1 MEELRQ
7 RGLWRMV
14 EDGGG
19 GRRMSRTDR
28 TSAIGNLQ
36 IAVTAFER
44 QLGTLEEVPTAGLEE
59 IKTAVDEVRL
69 RIWTVLM
76 AQNSKDSREYLERF
90 RLRRAAENLQL
101 LAFDVDA
108 GRLKVTQ
115 KEAGELLT
123 AIEEI
128 EKRLRKVG

>member
-1 MEELRQ
+1 
-7 RGLWRMV
+7 MV
-14 EDGGG
+14 PQ
-19 GRRMSRTDR
+19 TDR
-28 TSAIGNLQ
+28 LTAIGNLQ

-44 QLGTLEEVPTAGLEE
+44 QLGALEEVPTAGLEE
-59 IKTAVDEVRL
+59 IKTALDDLRL

-76 AQNSKDSREYLERF
+76 AQNSENSQEYLDRF

-115 KEAGELLT
+115 KEADELLG
-123 AIEEI
+123 AIEEV
-128 EKRLRKVG
+128 EKRLRRVG

>member
-1 MEELRQ
+1 
-7 RGLWRMV
+7 MV
-14 EDGGG
+14 EVAGGW
-19 GRRMSRTDR
+19 GRYMAPQIDR
-28 TSAIGNLQ
+28 LTAIGNLQ

-44 QLGTLEEVPTAGLEE
+44 QLGALEDVPTAGLEE
-59 IKTAVDEVRL
+59 VKTALDDLRL

-76 AQNSKDSREYLERF
+76 AQNSENSQEYLDRF

-115 KEAGELLT
+115 KESDELLG
-123 AIEEI
+123 AIEEV
-128 EKRLRKVG
+128 ERRLRREG

>member
-1 MEELRQ
+1 MPE
-7 RGLWRMV
+7 
-14 EDGGG
+14 
-19 GRRMSRTDR
+19 TDR
-28 TSAIGNLQ
+28 LTAIGNLQ

-44 QLGTLEEVPTAGLEE
+44 QLGALEAVPTAGLEE
-59 IKTAVDEVRL
+59 VKSALDDLRL
-69 RIWTVLM
+69 RVWTVLM
-76 AQNSKDSREYLERF
+76 AQNSENSQEYLDRF

-108 GRLKVTQ
+108 GRLKLTQ
-115 KEAGELLT
+115 KEAGELVT

>member
-1 MEELRQ
+1 MAAQ
-7 RGLWRMV
+7 I
-14 EDGGG
+14 
-19 GRRMSRTDR
+19 DR
-28 TSAIGNLQ
+28 LTAIGNLQ

-44 QLGTLEEVPTAGLEE
+44 QLGALEDVPTAGLEE
-59 IKTAVDEVRL
+59 VKTALDDLRL

-76 AQNSKDSREYLERF
+76 AQNSENSQEYLDRF

-115 KEAGELLT
+115 KESDELLR
-123 AIEEI
+123 AIDEV
-128 EKRLRKVG
+128 EKRFRRVG

>member
-1 MEELRQ
+1 
-7 RGLWRMV
+7 
-14 EDGGG
+14 
-19 GRRMSRTDR
+19 MSRTDR

-44 QLGTLEEVPTAGLEE
+44 QLGTLEKVPTAGLEE

-76 AQNSKDSREYLERF
+76 AQNSKNSQEYLDRF
-90 RLRRAAENLQL
+90 RLRRAGENLHL

-108 GRLKVTQ
+108 GRLNVTQ
-115 KEAGELLT
+115 KEADELVK
-123 AIEEI
+123 AIEEV
-128 EKRLRKVG
+128 EKRLRRVG

>member
-1 MEELRQ
+1 
-7 RGLWRMV
+7 MV
-14 EDGGG
+14 PQ
-19 GRRMSRTDR
+19 TDR
-28 TSAIGNLQ
+28 LTAIGNLQ

-44 QLGTLEEVPTAGLEE
+44 QLGALEEVPTAGLEE
-59 IKTAVDEVRL
+59 VKTALDDLRL

-76 AQNSKDSREYLERF
+76 AQNSENSQEYLDRF

-115 KEAGELLT
+115 KEADELLR
-123 AIEEI
+123 AIEEV
-128 EKRLRKVG
+128 EKRLRRVG

>member
-1 MEELRQ
+1 
-7 RGLWRMV
+7 MV
-14 EDGGG
+14 PHN
-19 GRRMSRTDR
+19 DR
-28 TSAIGNLQ
+28 LTAIGNLQ

-44 QLGTLEEVPTAGLEE
+44 QLGALEEVPAAGLEE
-59 IKTAVDEVRL
+59 VKTALDDLRL

-76 AQNSKDSREYLERF
+76 AQNSENSQEYLDRF

-115 KEAGELLT
+115 KESDELLR
-123 AIEEI
+123 AIDEV
-128 EKRLRKVG
+128 EKRLRKVR

>member
-1 MEELRQ
+1 MPEN
-7 RGLWRMV
+7 
-14 EDGGG
+14 
-19 GRRMSRTDR
+19 DR
-28 TSAIGNLQ
+28 LTAIGNIQ
-36 IAVTAFER
+36 VAVTAFER
-44 QLGTLEEVPTAGLEE
+44 QLGALEDVPTAGLEE
-59 IKTAVDEVRL
+59 IKTALDDLRL

-76 AQNSKDSREYLERF
+76 AQNSENSQEYLDRF

-115 KEAGELLT
+115 KESGELLT

-128 EKRLRKVG
+128 ETRLRRVG

>member
-1 MEELRQ
+1 
-7 RGLWRMV
+7 MV

-19 GRRMSRTDR
+19 WWRYMVPQTDR
-28 TSAIGNLQ
+28 LTAIGNLQ

-44 QLGTLEEVPTAGLEE
+44 QLGALEEVPTAGLEE
-59 IKTAVDEVRL
+59 VKTALDELRL

-76 AQNSKDSREYLERF
+76 AQNSENSQEYLDRF

-115 KEAGELLT
+115 KEADELVK
-123 AIEEI
+123 AIAEV
-128 EKRLRKVG
+128 EKRLRRVG

>member
-1 MEELRQ
+1 
-7 RGLWRMV
+7 MV
-14 EDGGG
+14 EVAGGW
-19 GRRMSRTDR
+19 GRYMAPQIDR
-28 TSAIGNLQ
+28 LTAIGNLQ

-44 QLGTLEEVPTAGLEE
+44 QLGALEDVPTAGLEE
-59 IKTAVDEVRL
+59 VKTALDDLRL

-76 AQNSKDSREYLERF
+76 AQNSENSQEYLDRF

-115 KEAGELLT
+115 KESDELLR
-123 AIEEI
+123 AIEEV
-128 EKRLRKVG
+128 ERRLRKVR